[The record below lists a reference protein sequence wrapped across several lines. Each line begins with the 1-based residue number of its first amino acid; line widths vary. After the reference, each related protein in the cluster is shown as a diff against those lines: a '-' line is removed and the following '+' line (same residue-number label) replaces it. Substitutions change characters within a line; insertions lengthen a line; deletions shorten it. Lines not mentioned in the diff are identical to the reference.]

1 MTFWDVAQTALP
13 WTWIGMVVA
22 ISFMEAPLK
31 FRAPGITL
39 QLGVGIG
46 RLVFRALNAIEAVL
60 ALALTV
66 AIIAG
71 DARSSAVWALLA
83 AAWAALLAKAGVVRP
98 WRDRRAIR
106 VVAGEPL
113 GPSRRHIWYIALE
126 VVTVGVLGALGV
138 VSLDRVVG

>member
-83 AAWAALLAKAGVVRP
+83 KAGVVRP